1 MKTKLTFFLA
11 WLHLAFAAAVH
22 ALTFGET
29 ADRLFWSSDGSTVDI
44 QQYHGPG
51 GAVTVPAT
59 INVGSDSSPV
69 SLPVTRIES
78 QAFANSSVTSVTV
91 PNSVTSIGQEAFYYC
106 TLLTS
111 FTIPNGIT
119 SIEFRTFG
127 NCSSL
132 TTVTIPNSVTTIGN
146 SAFFNCAN
154 IPSVTIPNSVTSI
167 GAYALQSCSSLA
179 NVTIPNSVTSI
190 GPVAFY
196 NCTKLTSVTIP
207 SSITRI
213 GDTAFNTCYR
223 LTSAIFLGNAPSMG
237 ARVFYSAGPGFTVY
251 YDCAVATGFTSPTW
265 LGYPTQ
271 CKSTAAL
278 VVTANPT
285 NGGTVTG
292 EGNYAPGSQ
301 QQI

>member
-111 FTIPNGIT
+111 FTIPHSLT

-127 NCSSL
+127 NCSSP

-154 IPSVTIPNSVTSI
+154 IPSVAIPNSVTSI
-167 GAYALQSCSSLA
+167 GDYAFASCTRLTSIA
-179 NVTIPNSVTSI
+179 FPNGVTSI
-190 GPVAFY
+190 G
-196 NCTKLTSVTIP
+196 NSTLRDCTSLTT
-207 SSITRI
+207 
-213 GDTAFNTCYR
+213 
-223 LTSAIFLGNAPSMG
+223 
-237 ARVFYSAGPGFTVY
+237 
-251 YDCAVATGFTSPTW
+251 
-265 LGYPTQ
+265 
-271 CKSTAAL
+271 
-278 VVTANPT
+278 
-285 NGGTVTG
+285 
-292 EGNYAPGSQ
+292 
-301 QQI
+301 